1 MRPER
6 GGDWV
11 KAKRLAMAVVGS
23 VIFLVWG
30 LPALAASPQSGSFS
44 GGTSQPG
51 GAVAFTVPASG
62 GEVLDFEAGVVATCE
77 KAGAPTAVGLVKL
90 TPAPSISIVAGKFN
104 FSDEFSLGDG
114 SQSVGHGIGEVRGSF
129 ISDRVV
135 SGSMRF
141 PWDVTDGV
149 LRGYHCDTGVVTFRA
164 TAPAP
169 PPGGSSRRECVVPVL
184 KGRELKAAKRA
195 ILRSGCGVG
204 KVLHRRSG
212 RVAAGR
218 VMGQRPRPGTRRGAA
233 APVKV
238 VVSRG
243 PSHRR

>member
-1 MRPER
+1 MRPKE
-6 GGDWV
+6 GDWV

-23 VIFLVWG
+23 VIFLAWG
-30 LPALAASPQSGSFS
+30 LPVLAATPQPGSFS

-51 GAVAFTVPASG
+51 GAVTFTVPAG
-62 GEVLDFEAGVVATCE
+62 GGKALDFEARLVATCE
-77 KAGAPTAVGLVKL
+77 KAGAPTAVGPVKL
-90 TPAPSISIVAGKFN
+90 APAPSISIVAGE
-104 FSDEFSLGDG
+104 FSFSGEFSLGSG
-114 SQSVGHGIGEVRGSF
+114 SQSLGHGNGEVHGSF
-129 ISDRVV
+129 TSDRVV

-141 PWDVTDGV
+141 PWEVTGGP
-149 LRGYHCDTGVVTFRA
+149 LRGYHCDTGLVTFRA
-164 TAPAP
+164 TAPGA
-169 PPGGSSRRECVVPVL
+169 PPGGSSQGECVVPAL

-204 KVLHRRSG
+204 KVLHRRAG
-212 RVAAGR
+212 RVASGR

-238 VVSRG
+238 IVSSG

>member
-1 MRPER
+1 
-6 GGDWV
+6 
-11 KAKRLAMAVVGS
+11 MAVVGS

-30 LPALAASPQSGSFS
+30 LPALAASPQPGSFS

-51 GAVAFTVPASG
+51 GAVTFTVSASG
-62 GEVLDFEAGVVATCE
+62 RAVLDFEAGVVATCE
-77 KAGAPTAVGLVKL
+77 KAGAPTGVGFVKL
-90 TPAPSISIVAGKFN
+90 TPAPSISIVAGE
-104 FSDEFSLGDG
+104 FSFSGEFSLGSG
-114 SQSVGHGIGEVRGSF
+114 SQSVGHGNGEVRGSF
-129 ISDRVV
+129 VSDQVV

-141 PWDVTDGV
+141 PWDVTGG
-149 LRGYHCDTGVVTFRA
+149 LLSGYHCDTGVVTFRA
-164 TAPAP
+164 KALTPL
-169 PPGGSSRRECVVPVL
+169 PGGSSRSECVVPVL

-195 ILRSGCGVG
+195 ILSSGCGVG

-218 VMGQRPRPGTRRGAA
+218 VMGQRPHPGTRRGAA

-238 VVSRG
+238 IVSRG